1 MRLTACGI
9 QCVTQTAWEIFEY
22 PSELNVKYLYFFFF
36 PRAHIKEG
44 RHSRG
49 LFRQHYASCLAHP
62 CVSLRDTST
71 SGYITSMPREKKN
84 KKIQECRSRQVRV
97 PMSCRRE
104 EQFQHRC
111 CCKKRIVSRLTDLK
125 IPQPVAVCPLP
136 PLGGLFK
143 RTLSKIPDSFPAP
156 SASFPRTW
164 EILLC
169 TVSPFWSDSRFGV
182 YMQTILVTLIP
193 LSVISPTIL
202 LSDYSV
208 LFTHVPTTATVCNA
222 NQQWF

>member
-1 MRLTACGI
+1 MSIPTLHPTKYPHVYVAFNLVPFLSELWLERELSTFSNDTCLNTSTVNILCSMRLTVCRI

-22 PSELNVKYLYFFFF
+22 PSELNVKYLYIFF

-44 RHSRG
+44 RQGS
-49 LFRQHYASCLAHP
+49 FRQHYASCLAHP

-71 SGYITSMPREKKN
+71 SGYITSMPRKKK

-104 EQFQHRC
+104 EQFQHGC
-111 CCKKRIVSRLTDLK
+111 CCKKWIVSRLTDLK

-143 RTLSKIPDSFPAP
+143 RTLSKITD
-156 SASFPRTW
+156 
-164 EILLC
+164 
-169 TVSPFWSDSRFGV
+169 
-182 YMQTILVTLIP
+182 
-193 LSVISPTIL
+193 
-202 LSDYSV
+202 
-208 LFTHVPTTATVCNA
+208 
-222 NQQWF
+222 

>member
-1 MRLTACGI
+1 MFG
-9 QCVTQTAWEIFEY
+9 
-22 PSELNVKYLYFFFF
+22 S
-36 PRAHIKEG
+36 
-44 RHSRG
+44 
-49 LFRQHYASCLAHP
+49 
-62 CVSLRDTST
+62 SLRFPTRHIHLRLHHINAS
-71 SGYITSMPREKKN
+71 KKRK

-111 CCKKRIVSRLTDLK
+111 CCKKWIVSRLTDLK

-169 TVSPFWSDSRFGV
+169 AVSPFWSDSRFGV
-182 YMQTILVTLIP
+182 YMQRILVTLIL

-208 LFTHVPTTATVCNA
+208 LFTHVPTTATVRNT